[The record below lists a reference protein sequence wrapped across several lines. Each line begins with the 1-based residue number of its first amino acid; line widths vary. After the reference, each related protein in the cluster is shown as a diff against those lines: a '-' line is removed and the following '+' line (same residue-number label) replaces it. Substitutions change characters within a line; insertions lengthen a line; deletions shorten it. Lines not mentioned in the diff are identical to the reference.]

1 MSSPNRRLM
10 TANSNYNKIIRGTAG
25 RAVKVTFRNGKQNE
39 VLLYPREYVN
49 LVNRYLDLGGNKK
62 GKIND
67 YKINRASIAKFGT
80 YKNNEVN
87 NLLNGKYIMH
97 PYWKGWLNKSF
108 GTNSRAYKA
117 TWGAPRLKNFM
128 TKMRDPTAA
137 TFNANRGRYVRG
149 TPAQLAAAKAL
160 ARIREGRIKELAR
173 KWLELHRI
181 RRKYPAPPVKVKGN
195 NNWPAY

>member
-1 MSSPNRRLM
+1 M
-10 TANSNYNKIIRGTAG
+10 TANSNYNRIIRGTAG
-25 RAVKVTFRNGKQNE
+25 RPIKVTFRNGRQNE

-49 LVNRYLDLGGNKK
+49 LVNKYLDLGANKK
-62 GKIND
+62 GRINA
-67 YKINRASIAKFGT
+67 YKINRATIARFREGRGGN
-80 YKNNEVN
+80 YNNNEVN
-87 NLLNGKYIMH
+87 GLLNGKYIMH
-97 PYWKGWLNKSF
+97 RYWKGWLNKSF

-137 TFNANRGRYVRG
+137 TFNVNRGRYVRG

-173 KWLELHRI
+173 KWLELTRI
-181 RRKYPAPPVKVKGN
+181 RRKYPAPPLKVRGN